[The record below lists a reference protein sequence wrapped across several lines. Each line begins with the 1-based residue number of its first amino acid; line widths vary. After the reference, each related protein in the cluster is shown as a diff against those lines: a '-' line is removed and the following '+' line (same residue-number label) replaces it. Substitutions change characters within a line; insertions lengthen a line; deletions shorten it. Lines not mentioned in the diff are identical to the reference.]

1 MPDTIRWGII
11 STGWIAHKFATGLS
25 VLPDAKLV
33 AVGSRSQDSAK
44 QFGDQYGV
52 PKRHASYEALAN
64 DPEVDIVYIGTPH
77 PMHRQDA
84 LMCLAAGKPVL
95 CEKPFTLNAIHTKE
109 VIGFAR
115 QKKLYL
121 MEAMW
126 TRFIPAIV
134 KVRELITDGAIGEVQ
149 MVQADFGYHA
159 PFDPLHR
166 AYNPELG
173 GGALLDVGIYPIAMA
188 SMVFGKQPSQIS
200 SHAYLGKTGTD
211 DFNGMIFQYDGGQI
225 AVLSSSIALQTPSEV
240 AIIGTKGYI
249 RIHYPF
255 WFAHRITLSQNG
267 KGDQEMVYPLRG
279 NGYDYEAEAVMADLR
294 AGRLEN
300 AIMPLDE
307 SLAIMETMDLIRAQW
322 GLRYPGE

>member
-1 MPDTIRWGII
+1 
-11 STGWIAHKFATGLS
+11 
-25 VLPDAKLV
+25 
-33 AVGSRSQDSAK
+33 
-44 QFGDQYGV
+44 
-52 PKRHASYEALAN
+52 
-64 DPEVDIVYIGTPH
+64 
-77 PMHRQDA
+77 
-84 LMCLAAGKPVL
+84 LAAGKPVL